1 MGSESVRRDTE
12 NHNVVAG
19 GRVVEMLRQYPN
31 LYADLSAGS
40 GLNAL
45 QRDPAFAIDFILE
58 FQDRL
63 LYARDYFDNR
73 LQAFLGSLDLPA
85 KVLGKL
91 YSGNALKLVPDL

>member
-1 MGSESVRRDTE
+1 
-12 NHNVVAG
+12 
-19 GRVVEMLRQYPN
+19 MLRQYPN

-45 QRDPAFAIDFILE
+45 QRDPEFAKDFLLE

-73 LQAFLGSLDLPA
+73 HQEFLNSLGLPDKA
-85 KVLGKL
+85 LVKV
-91 YSGNALKLVPDL
+91 YAGNALKLVPEP